1 MKGAAATGGRG
12 AGGGGHKGYRPE
24 VDGLRAFAVI
34 AVILTHMGVP
44 PLWSGFL
51 SVDLF
56 FVISGYVITA
66 SLESRATRDGAAF
79 LLGF

>member
-1 MKGAAATGGRG
+1 
-12 AGGGGHKGYRPE
+12 
-24 VDGLRAFAVI
+24 
-34 AVILTHMGVP
+34 MGVP